1 MNFDPEFSNFFM
13 NFFNFFVFYRSFH
26 IMVVPIAQEGEFCMQ
41 SESSKWRALSTN
53 QSIQLFSNIYAKF
66 PAIVW
71 FCYKQSFKI
80 MHLEIKPDLSHCIKL
95 CTSF

>member
-13 NFFNFFVFYRSFH
+13 NFFNFFVFSRSLH

-41 SESSKWRALSTN
+41 SESSK
-53 QSIQLFSNIYAKF
+53 
-66 PAIVW
+66 
-71 FCYKQSFKI
+71 
-80 MHLEIKPDLSHCIKL
+80 PDLSHCIKL

>member
-53 QSIQLFSNIYAKF
+53 LSSCSQTSMPSFQL
-66 PAIVW
+66 
-71 FCYKQSFKI
+71 
-80 MHLEIKPDLSHCIKL
+80 LSDSVINNLLKSCI
-95 CTSF
+95 